1 MAIGVED
8 RALRER
14 ARKVVPGGVWGHMN
28 VAGFSVDH
36 PQFFHRGVGAELW
49 DVDGKRYVDFM
60 CGWGPVVL
68 GRRHPAVDEAA
79 ERQRV
84 LGDALNGPAPVM
96 VELAEL
102 IVETLPFADWA
113 LFQKNGGD
121 ATTACV
127 TIARAG
133 TGRRKILVAKGAYHG
148 AVPWCSP
155 SVAGVTAED
164 RAHLLYFDYND
175 VESLNAAASAAEGD
189 LAGIIVTA
197 FKHDLGKDQALA
209 TPAFARAARAV
220 CTAEDAALIIDD
232 VRAGFRLDLRGSW
245 AGLDV
250 APDLAAFSKA
260 IANGYALAA
269 VVGSDRFRDA
279 AKPGRVFTT
288 GSFWYDGVSMA
299 AAVATLRALRD
310 MRGIE
315 HMQAMGR
322 RLRHGLDQAAARHGL
337 ALRQTGPEQMP
348 MVLFEGDEALSQGS
362 AFCVASLGAGAYF
375 HPKHNMFLSVAH
387 TPALIDEALEAADV
401 GMAAAA
407 AVKARGAAS
416 ATGA

>member
-1 MAIGVED
+1 
-8 RALRER
+8 
-14 ARKVVPGGVWGHMN
+14 MN
-28 VAGFSVDH
+28 VAGFSADH

-60 CGWGPVVL
+60 CGWGPMVL
-68 GRRHPAVDEAA
+68 GRRHPRVDEAA

-102 IVETLPFADWA
+102 LVETLPFADWA

-133 TGRRKILVAKGAYHG
+133 TGKRKILVAKGAYHG

-155 SVAGVTAED
+155 SLAGVTAED
-164 RAHLLYFDYND
+164 RAHLLYFEYND
-175 VESLNAAASAAEGD
+175 VESLMAAAEAAKGD
-189 LAGIIVTA
+189 LAGVIVTA

-220 CTAEDAALIIDD
+220 CTDADAALIIDD

-245 AGLDV
+245 APLGV
-250 APDLAAFSKA
+250 EPDLAAFSKA
-260 IANGYALAA
+260 IGNGYALAA
-269 VVGSDRFRDA
+269 VAGTDRFRDA

-299 AAVATLRALRD
+299 AAVATLTTLRD
-310 MRGIE
+310 GDGVS
-315 HMQAMGR
+315 HMQAMGQ
-322 RLRHGLDQAAARHGL
+322 RLREGLDRVAARHGL

-348 MVLFEGDEALSQGS
+348 MVLFEHDETFARGT
-362 AFCVASLGAGAYF
+362 AFCVAALDAGAYF

-407 AVKARGAAS
+407 AVDAKAAEAV
-416 ATGA
+416 